1 MAAVEAGSQA
11 TVKKV
16 KLVATRPL
24 KRDPQT
30 PKPKPPTPTQSLLR
44 GFLFYY
50 NFCGLP
56 QTFSRNTPVIIF
68 VFVGCRRY
76 SPGTHQF

>member
-24 KRDPQT
+24 KRDPQ
-30 PKPKPPTPTQSLLR
+30 TPTQSLLR